1 MSRGVVLAT
10 ALAISAIGV
19 AVLLGVNDAAS
30 SEVKYEKIDQKVLQ
44 ETANGQE
51 ASFIINL
58 SDQADVS
65 SAHAMKNQAARGNYV
80 FKTLKEHADRTQA
93 PLRSMLASRNIS
105 YRSFWVANIIVATGD
120 RSLVE
125 DLADRSDVKI
135 IESNAPS
142 KWIED
147 APPAK
152 LDSPGTIEYGV
163 SNVRAPEVWAT
174 GNTGQGIVIGNQDTG
189 MRWTHNAL
197 KPHYRGWNGS
207 VADHNYNWHDSI
219 HTDPGGDNPC
229 GINTLAPCDDHFHGT
244 HTTGTTSGDDG
255 AANQIGVAPG
265 AKWIGCRNMDVGDGV
280 PATYIECFQWFIAP
294 TD

>member
-1 MSRGVVLAT
+1 MRLTRGIILAS

-19 AVLLGVNDAAS
+19 AVLLGVTDAAS
-30 SEVKYEKIDQKVLQ
+30 SGVKYEKIDQKVLQ
-44 ETANGQE
+44 QTSGGRE
-51 ASFIINL
+51 ASFVIHL

-65 SAHAMKNQAARGNYV
+65 SAHGMKNQTARGRYV
-80 FKTLKEHADRTQA
+80 VNTLKEHADRTQA

-105 YRSFWVANIIVATGD
+105 YRSFWVANIIVAKGD

-152 LDSPGTIEYGV
+152 RNAPGTIEYGV
-163 SNVRAPEVWAT
+163 ANVRAPEVWAT

-189 MRWTHNAL
+189 VRWTHNAL

-207 VADHNYNWHDSI
+207 HRQSQLQLARLHPQRWRDLRSQHHRALRRPLPRHPHDRY
-219 HTDPGGDNPC
+219 DFG
-229 GINTLAPCDDHFHGT
+229 
-244 HTTGTTSGDDG
+244 
-255 AANQIGVAPG
+255 
-265 AKWIGCRNMDVGDGV
+265 
-280 PATYIECFQWFIAP
+280 
-294 TD
+294 

>member
-51 ASFIINL
+51 ASFVINL

-219 HTDPGGDNPC
+219 HSGGGHLRRQHHRALRRPRPRHPHDR
-229 GINTLAPCDDHFHGT
+229 H
-244 HTTGTTSGDDG
+244 
-255 AANQIGVAPG
+255 
-265 AKWIGCRNMDVGDGV
+265 DVG
-280 PATYIECFQWFIAP
+280 
-294 TD
+294 

>member
-1 MSRGVVLAT
+1 MSRGIVLAT

-30 SEVKYEKIDQKVLQ
+30 SEVKYDKIDQKVLQ
-44 ETANGQE
+44 ETANGRE
-51 ASFIINL
+51 ASFVIHL

-147 APPAK
+147 APAGETR
-152 LDSPGTIEYGV
+152 LTR
-163 SNVRAPEVWAT
+163 NHRVRRQQRPRA
-174 GNTGQGIVIGNQDTG
+174 
-189 MRWTHNAL
+189 R
-197 KPHYRGWNGS
+197 S
-207 VADHNYNWHDSI
+207 
-219 HTDPGGDNPC
+219 
-229 GINTLAPCDDHFHGT
+229 
-244 HTTGTTSGDDG
+244 
-255 AANQIGVAPG
+255 
-265 AKWIGCRNMDVGDGV
+265 VGDG
-280 PATYIECFQWFIAP
+280 
-294 TD
+294 

>member
-1 MSRGVVLAT
+1 MSRGIALAT

-30 SEVKYEKIDQKVLQ
+30 SGVKYDKIDQKVLQ
-44 ETANGQE
+44 QTANGRE
-51 ASFIINL
+51 ASFVIHL

-105 YRSFWVANIIVATGD
+105 YRSFWAANIIVAKGD

-125 DLADRSDVKI
+125 DLADRADVKI

-147 APPAK
+147 QPAAK
-152 LDSPGTIEYGV
+152 GDS
-163 SNVRAPEVWAT
+163 A
-174 GNTGQGIVIGNQDTG
+174 
-189 MRWTHNAL
+189 
-197 KPHYRGWNGS
+197 
-207 VADHNYNWHDSI
+207 
-219 HTDPGGDNPC
+219 
-229 GINTLAPCDDHFHGT
+229 
-244 HTTGTTSGDDG
+244 
-255 AANQIGVAPG
+255 
-265 AKWIGCRNMDVGDGV
+265 GCRRVGRHERQRARGVGDG
-280 PATYIECFQWFIAP
+280 
-294 TD
+294 